1 MVKLIYPGMMQNKT
15 SYLKKIVHNP
25 KWNQKSGHLPSKQ
38 GSDCNKCHLLKRWE
52 FDEYFIVTKKD
63 IDHTF

>member
-25 KWNQKSGHLPSKQ
+25 KWNQKIGHLPSKQ
-38 GSDCNKCHLLKRWE
+38 GSDCNKCHLLKR
-52 FDEYFIVTKKD
+52 
-63 IDHTF
+63 